1 MMAETPR
8 IQECRTAEEALH
20 SLCDWFF
27 EDRLSME
34 GCTPIAAEALPP
46 AHRELLVHQEHM
58 TKRLARYHGAAV
70 DLIVLHHQRSDPIYS
85 RNILLQLAGTE
96 HIVEFGVVRMDLNCM
111 SEAVRTGVLAGEIP
125 LGAILIENE
134 VMRRI
139 EPKWYF
145 RFDADAPMAAH
156 FDNPGDVYGRV
167 GIIHCDGR
175 PAIEL
180 LEVVT
185 DKKQPV

>member
-1 MMAETPR
+1 MMAETQTIR
-8 IQECRTAEEALH
+8 ECATAEEALH

-34 GCTPIAAEALPP
+34 GCDPIAAGELPR
-46 AHRELLVHQEHM
+46 AYRELLVHTEHM
-58 TKRLARYHGAAV
+58 TERLAAYHGRPV
-70 DLIVLHHQRSDPIYS
+70 ELIVLNHEQRGEIYS
-85 RNILLQLAGTE
+85 RNVLLQLAGTQ
-96 HIVEFGVVRMDLNCM
+96 HVVEFGVVRMDLRFM
-111 SEAVRTGVLAGEIP
+111 SPQVRRGILAHEIP
-125 LGAILIENE
+125 LGAILITNE

-145 RFDADAPMAAH
+145 RFSADAPMSAH
-156 FDNPGDVYGRV
+156 FGDGAEAYGRV
-167 GIIHCDGR
+167 GLIHCENQ

-185 DKKQPV
+185 DRRL